1 MKLIRSVLTFIL
13 PALLFGAGGCFTGVE
28 STPRI
33 KESDVRQQQAAGVS
47 SEQLFLSDITPV
59 PPRQWTPDRQW
70 LVANNRISLIFSPK
84 SDNTDNLAG
93 HTIRFE
99 GVAPAK
105 SLTGDDA
112 GEVLFRSDDGR
123 RLYYHVPGLTAAKID
138 TLSRLDV
145 PFTVDLDIVA
155 KIDSA
160 MTGRKLFIRTP
171 AWYSVSGRNLTQ
183 GLRHIEVQ
191 IDSVAYG
198 NENFVAAVFFS
209 ISDQRILD
217 RLNDRPNEYMVY
229 MSIGRNR
236 AATRNFDT
244 LFSFSDPRASYP
256 EIKDEVWEL
265 IIRSR
270 VRNNM
275 TRDEVRLALGSPAS
289 VERVP
294 TYGGMIERWSYT
306 DGVYLVFED
315 GFVTRFRQ

>member
-1 MKLIRSVLTFIL
+1 MRLIRSVLTFIL
-13 PALLFGAGGCFTGVE
+13 PVLLFGAGGCFTGVE

-33 KESDVRQQQAAGVS
+33 KKSDVRQQQAEGIS
-47 SEQLFLSDITPV
+47 PEQLFLSDITPV
-59 PPRQWTPDRQW
+59 PPRLWTPDRQW
-70 LVANNRISLIFSPK
+70 LVANSRISLIFSPK
-84 SDNTDNLAG
+84 SDNTDNLSG

-112 GEVLFRSDDGR
+112 GEVIFRTDDGR
-123 RLYYHVPGLTAAKID
+123 RLYYHVPGLTASKID
-138 TLSRLDV
+138 TLSRLDI
-145 PFTVDLDIVA
+145 PFTVDLDLVA
-155 KIDSA
+155 RIDSA
-160 MTGRKLFIRTP
+160 VTGRKLFIRTP
-171 AWYSVSGRNLTQ
+171 AWYSATTHNLIQ

-191 IDSVAYG
+191 IDSVAPG
-198 NENFVAAVFFS
+198 NENFAAAVFFS
-209 ISDQRILD
+209 ISDSGILAQ
-217 RLNDRPNEYMVY
+217 LKERPHEYMVY
-229 MSIGRNR
+229 MSIGNNR

-244 LFSFSDPRASYP
+244 LFSFSDPRTAHP
-256 EIKDEVWEL
+256 EIKDDVWEL

-289 VERVP
+289 VERMP

-306 DGVYLVFED
+306 DGVYLIFED